1 MNGTKGPA
9 RAALRFTTMDTPL
22 GRLVLRGDGEALT
35 GIDLPDEGGRD
46 NPGEGWRED
55 PEAFREAVSQL
66 EEYFAGR
73 RRRFEL
79 RLRPAGRGGSPGTAF
94 QRGVWEAMAA
104 IPFGTTVSY
113 SELARRVGAPAAV
126 RAVGAACGANPL
138 PIVIP
143 CHRVVGSGGRLTGY
157 RGGLETKR
165 RLLALEAGQG
175 DWRLE
180 PAR

>member
-1 MNGTKGPA
+1 MIGSLTS
-9 RAALRFTTMDTPL
+9 RFFATLDTPL

-35 GIDLPDEGGRD
+35 GIDLPGEEAGG
-46 NPGEGWRED
+46 PAGGWSER
-55 PEAFREAVSQL
+55 PEAFREAAAQL
-66 EEYFAGR
+66 REYFAGK

-79 RLRPAGRGGSPGTAF
+79 RLRPAGRSGGPGTPF

-104 IPFGTTVSY
+104 IPFGETVSY
-113 SELARRVGAPAAV
+113 AELARRVGAPAAV

-157 RGGLETKR
+157 RGGLEIKR

-175 DWRLE
+175 TLLLE
-180 PAR
+180 PGR